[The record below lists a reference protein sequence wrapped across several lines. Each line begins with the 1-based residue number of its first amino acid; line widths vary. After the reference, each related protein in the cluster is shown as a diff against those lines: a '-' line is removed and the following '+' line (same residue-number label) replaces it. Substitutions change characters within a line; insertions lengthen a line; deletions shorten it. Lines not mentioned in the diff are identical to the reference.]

1 MNRLRL
7 KKLTVSGP
15 GQKDSV
21 IEFGPGLNLIIG
33 PSNTGKSMVMD
44 CIDYMFGFQPRKDK
58 PSKIVDNKNGYDY
71 ITLDLMTATGT
82 ITLKRKIGDTKV
94 QVISSADSNV
104 LPGSYPINSSKNK
117 PTIGSLLL
125 SLIGITEPHEI
136 LASKEGKTVS
146 LTWRSILHL
155 FLLKQADIPRE
166 KSALESPHGFGSS
179 SKAALYFLLTGNDAA
194 DITKPESKE
203 ITQAKKKAILNY
215 IRDRRS
221 LVLQQI
227 AKLEDIKE
235 QTDQIDLQEKIKM
248 LRRQIKELK
257 ESLSDAASHSHS
269 LMEQIYAKNG
279 KLSECKTIIHNF
291 KVLEKQYHTDIHR
304 LDFVVDGK
312 INVTATPVKTICP
325 FCHSE
330 VIEKP
335 DTPSLDALAAE
346 LEKTKANL
354 IGLKVAQNDIDQQR
368 IQLEKE
374 LQLLYQQKETFDSQI
389 KDKLE
394 PELRNFQEELKQYI
408 AMTRVNDKIQYLTT
422 TKEEYDKDIFEKE
435 NEEETKNPTYD
446 IKKYF
451 DYDLI
456 EKFQDM
462 LIEILKASKFGGAA
476 SARFDIN
483 SFDIEIDNKHK
494 ASSMGGGYCALLNTI
509 TALAMTGYII
519 KRGRPAPG
527 FFIADSPLTQLSEP
541 GNLQAV
547 ETIKTNF
554 LNYLLDHA
562 SERQII
568 IMEQKEK
575 IPFPSKLTQNSKLTI
590 IEFTRNKTQGRY
602 GLLNDVYNPE
612 D

>member
-1 MNRLRL
+1 
-7 KKLTVSGP
+7 
-15 GQKDSV
+15 
-21 IEFGPGLNLIIG
+21 
-33 PSNTGKSMVMD
+33 
-44 CIDYMFGFQPRKDK
+44 
-58 PSKIVDNKNGYDY
+58 
-71 ITLDLMTATGT
+71 
-82 ITLKRKIGDTKV
+82 
-94 QVISSADSNV
+94 
-104 LPGSYPINSSKNK
+104 
-117 PTIGSLLL
+117 
-125 SLIGITEPHEI
+125 
-136 LASKEGKTVS
+136 
-146 LTWRSILHL
+146 
-155 FLLKQADIPRE
+155 
-166 KSALESPHGFGSS
+166 
-179 SKAALYFLLTGNDAA
+179 
-194 DITKPESKE
+194 
-203 ITQAKKKAILNY
+203 
-215 IRDRRS
+215 
-221 LVLQQI
+221 
-227 AKLEDIKE
+227 
-235 QTDQIDLQEKIKM
+235 M

-257 ESLSDAASHSHS
+257 EALSDAASHSHS

>member
-1 MNRLRL
+1 MNRLQL
-7 KKLTVSGP
+7 KKLTISGP
-15 GQKDSV
+15 GKKDSI
-21 IEFGPGLNLIIG
+21 IEFGSGLNLIIG

-58 PSKIVDNKNGYDY
+58 ASKIVDNKNGYEY
-71 ITLDLMTATGT
+71 ITLELSTGT
-82 ITLKRKIGDTKV
+82 GSVTLKRKIGDTKV
-94 QVISSADSNV
+94 QVVSSADSNV
-104 LPGSYPINSSKNK
+104 LPDVYPINSSKNK
-117 PTIGSLLL
+117 KAIGSILL
-125 SLIGITEPHEI
+125 SLIDIPEPHKI
-136 LASKEGKTVS
+136 LSSKDGDTVS

-155 FLLKQADIPRE
+155 FLLKQADIARE

-203 ITQAKKKAILNY
+203 ITLAKKKAIINY
-215 IRDRRS
+215 IKERRYS
-221 LVLQQI
+221 VSQQL
-227 AKLEDIKE
+227 AKLEEIKE
-235 QTDQIDLQEKIKM
+235 QTDKVDLQEKIKM
-248 LRRQIKELK
+248 LKLQIKELK
-257 ESLSDAASHSHS
+257 EALNDAVSHSHS

-291 KVLEKQYHTDIHR
+291 KVLEKQYRTDIHR
-304 LDFVVDGK
+304 IGFIVDGK
-312 INVTATPVKTICP
+312 ANVAAAPVKTICP

-335 DTPSLDALAAE
+335 DTPSLNALVAE

-354 IGLKVAQNDIDQQR
+354 IGLRSAQNDIAQQR
-368 IQLEKE
+368 VHLENE
-374 LQLLYQQKETFDSQI
+374 LKLLYRQKETFDNQI

-394 PELRNFQEELKQYI
+394 PELKNFQEELKQYI

-422 TKEEYDKDIFEKE
+422 TKEQYDADITEKE

-456 EKFQDM
+456 DEFQDM
-462 LIEILKASKFGGAA
+462 LIDILKASKIGGAS
-476 SARFDIN
+476 SARFDVD

-509 TALAMTGYII
+509 TALAMTAYII

-547 ETIKTNF
+547 ETVKTNF

-568 IMEQKEK
+568 IMEQKER
-575 IPFPSKLTQNSKLTI
+575 IPFIPKSTQNSNLNI
-590 IEFTRNKTQGRY
+590 IEFTRDRTEGRY